1 MTTLRVSATK
11 ITNAN
16 ILLYNGVLEGIGE
29 IALGLASFYFGV
41 PSEMVSAIMISL
53 SDKDIINSSNNI
65 LQILIGQ
72 IKDDT
77 LSIPLSIL
85 LDMIVLGS
93 DYKDMEVGDWYI
105 RMEMKHGVEG
115 YTTYITYSSEGNLKK
130 IENDYTVNGF

>member
-1 MTTLRVSATK
+1 
-11 ITNAN
+11 
-16 ILLYNGVLEGIGE
+16 
-29 IALGLASFYFGV
+29 
-41 PSEMVSAIMISL
+41 MISL